1 MTTTVEVK
9 EKREMMKIFKA
20 TCSLTGKRTTIA
32 ATSREAAATEIFD
45 TLGSSYL
52 NQRANA
58 WKRFTLKEVI

>member
-1 MTTTVEVK
+1 MSNEEPQK
-9 EKREMMKIFKA
+9 MKIFRA
-20 TCSLTGKRTTIA
+20 TCSLTGERTTIA